1 MSQQPDPLKVIIA
14 GGGTGGHV
22 FPAIAIANAIRDKVF
37 NAQILFVG
45 ARGKMEMQ
53 KVPAAGYHIL
63 GLNIAGLQRRFT
75 WKNLLVPFKLFDS
88 IIRSRNIVKRYKPH
102 VVIGVGGY
110 ASGPL
115 VRAAAKLGVP
125 TLIQEQ
131 NSFPGITN
139 KLLAKK
145 VDKICVA
152 YEGMERFFP
161 KHKIFL
167 TGNPVRHDILLAN
180 EKKDEALR
188 YFSFTSKKKVL
199 LVVGGSL
206 GALSINQAMS
216 LNIEKLLNAGLQ
228 VIWQT
233 GQGYYELANAK
244 ALLLKDSALSV
255 HAFIDRMDL
264 AYASSDMIVS
274 RAGAI
279 AISEICALQR
289 PAILVPSPY
298 VAEDHQT
305 KNAMALVNMHAAVLL
320 AETEVREELAVV
332 VINLISNDDNLHK
345 LKQNITRLFYRDSA
359 NNIAGVALS
368 LVK

>member
-22 FPAIAIANAIRDKVF
+22 FPAIAIANAIREKVF
-37 NAQILFVG
+37 NARILFVG
-45 ARGKMEMQ
+45 AKGKLEMQ

-63 GLNIAGLQRRFT
+63 GLNIVGLQRRLT
-75 WKNLLVPFKLFDS
+75 WKNFLVPFKLFDS
-88 IIRSRNIVKRYKPH
+88 MVRSKNIVKRYKPH

-115 VRAAAKLGVP
+115 VRAAAILGVP

-161 KHKIFL
+161 KQKIYL

-180 EKKDEALR
+180 EKKEEGQK
-188 YFSFTSKKKVL
+188 YFSFSADKKVL

-206 GALSINQAMS
+206 GARSINQAMS
-216 LNIEKLLNAGLQ
+216 LHAETLLDAGLQ
-228 VIWQT
+228 IVWQT
-233 GQGYYELANAK
+233 GKTYYEIAAEQ
-244 ALLLKDSALSV
+244 ALTLNNSALSV

-264 AYASSDMIVS
+264 AYASSDIIVS

-305 KNAMALVNMHAAVLL
+305 KNAMALVNMHAAILL
-320 AETEVREELAVV
+320 PENEVREKLADEVM
-332 VINLISNDDNLHK
+332 NLINNEDNLHK
-345 LKQNITRLFYRDSA
+345 LKQNIARLYYRDSA
-359 NNIAGVALS
+359 SNIAGVALS